1 MHQHDY
7 DMLIA
12 TTSHHLI
19 SPLIS
24 FLLVISFSLSFLF
37 LSLLPPILSCLSMS
51 RLSSCLSDHLCSRCS
66 RLSSFLPSLSSS
78 PAAGVMSLAHTHAH
92 ARTPPTAHLC
102 LPLPFPSPAPCYCC
116 PPLHPLSLQLPPL
129 PRCPPT
135 LPPVR
140 ASPCA
145 ASPCF

>member
-1 MHQHDY
+1 
-7 DMLIA
+7 MLIA

-37 LSLLPPILSCLSMS
+37 LSLLPLFCHVCL
-51 RLSSCLSDHLCSRCS
+51 CHAC
-66 RLSSFLPSLSSS
+66 
-78 PAAGVMSLAHTHAH
+78 PAACQTPHASVAPACPRSYHRSPLHRRYHVTCPHTCT
-92 ARTPPTAHLC
+92 RIPPNAHLC